1 MDMRKWVLGL
11 IVGAGA
17 LFSLAGCIAGGGPP
31 YDDSESVYEPTIT
44 LNETIVDNEQYEII
58 LVDIL
63 RKTHPDVGAMVDVNF
78 QFKNK
83 TDEDVYLTT
92 DFVKFDDKEVSVSVL
107 AFFNDL
113 PANSEGT
120 TTAYFQEQKERDWKL
135 EELTKSL
142 EMELEIVNTDSEII
156 ATYPLAVSF

>member
-1 MDMRKWVLGL
+1 MRKLLFALFATGT
-11 IVGAGA
+11 
-17 LFSLAGCIAGGGPP
+17 LFSLTGCIAGGGEP

-44 LNETIVDNEQYEII
+44 LNETIVDDENYEII

-63 RKTHPDVGAMVDVNF
+63 RKTHPDVGDIVDVNF
-78 QFKNK
+78 AYNNK

-92 DFVKFDDKEVSVSVL
+92 SSVKFDGVGLSEAIM

-113 PANSEGT
+113 PAHSEDT
-120 TTAYFQEQKERDWKL
+120 TTAYFQEQKERNWQV
-135 EELTKSL
+135 EPLTKSL
-142 EMELEIVNTDSEII
+142 EMKLEIVNTDSEII